1 MVNINQPSNQI
12 KLTNVS
18 IVRIKRQKK
27 RFELACYKN
36 KVLEYRSGTEKDLDE
51 VLQIPQIFLNV
62 SKGAVAPTADLQK
75 AFPGKTND
83 EIILEILM
91 KGELQVGEKEREAQ
105 LEKLNNE
112 VVAIVAGRCVDPR
125 TKRVYTASMIEKALG
140 ELREKG
146 EKLRQQQQKD
156 GPASEGSLTNIIPIW
171 HGVTSSRPAKVLA
184 LDAIKALVYHQPIP
198 ITRARMKI
206 RVLLPSNAPGVNSA
220 AVKKCKAAVQEMFEK
235 VEEIGGTAGEW
246 ECIGFVEPGKY
257 KVMGDFVGTEMKGK
271 GVVEVLDM
279 ARSHGTATGQNSR
292 T

>member
-36 KVLEYRSGTEKDLDE
+36 KVLEYRTGTEKDLDE

-62 SKGAVAPTADLQK
+62 SKGAVAPTSDLQK
-75 AFPGKTND
+75 AFPGKTTD

-112 VVAIVAGRCVDPR
+112 VVGIVAGRCVDPR
-125 TKRVYTASMIEKALG
+125 TKRVYTGSMIEKALG

-146 EKLRQQQQKD
+146 EKLRQQQGKEGAD
-156 GPASEGSLTNIIPIW
+156 GSGAAAAPANNIPIW
-171 HGVTSSRPAKVLA
+171 HGVTSSRPAKALA
-184 LDAIKALVYHQPIP
+184 LEAIKALVYHQPIP
-198 ITRARMKI
+198 IARARMRI
-206 RVLLPSNAPGVNSA
+206 RVLLPNNAPGVNSA
-220 AVKKCKAAVQEMFEK
+220 AVKKCKAAVQELFEK
-235 VEEIGGTAGEW
+235 VEEVGGSSGEW

-257 KVMGDFVGTEMKGK
+257 KLMGDLVGTEMKGK

-279 ARSHGTATGQNSR
+279 ADVHESEETG
-292 T
+292 